1 MKVIA
6 CGFNLNQVL
15 GLSFCFGDTT
25 SKHKSPRTIQKPN
38 TICFLFSFYFP
49 ICFMFSIFQIFLSF
63 FFGFQEIEVY
73 HFFFFFFRFKAT
85 INFNGEKLLDVEPLI
100 STRFVY
106 QVEAGCVCLLFCH
119 TN

>member
-15 GLSFCFGDTT
+15 GLIFCFGDTT

-63 FFGFQEIEVY
+63 FWFSRNRGIPI
-73 HFFFFFFRFKAT
+73 FFFFRFKAT

-106 QVEAGCVCLLFCH
+106 QVEAGCVCLVFCH